1 MVILILILSVTL
13 YFVFF
18 KAQPQD
24 VDNDQVENYSQELE
38 DGTKVN
44 TSSKLSETKQ
54 IEDGLEITDIS
65 LTESNNL
72 TSLLGKITNKT
83 NEKKGDYL
91 ITITFVNKNGEK
103 LTENEVY
110 VKSLD
115 PGETTTLSSKTSF
128 DYTDAYDIIIEKKSV
143 D

>member
-18 KAQPQD
+18 KEQPQD

-54 IEDGLEITDIS
+54 IEEGLEITDIS

-91 ITITFVNKNGEK
+91 IIITFVNKNGEK

-128 DYTDAYDIIIEKKSV
+128 DYTDAYDIIIEKKSDV
-143 D
+143 